1 MKVILPLTALLV
13 FAVLAGFSNAHC
25 YPECFPNNPPSIAGL
40 PDQTVMVGQ
49 STPFWDLY
57 TYASDTEDYY
67 TDLMFS
73 IDYQSNP
80 SVINC
85 YITGNR
91 YVGCNNAQSAGY
103 SDITVRV
110 TDTGGLIDTD
120 SFRITVQSPPPVN
133 TPPMISGIP
142 DYTVN
147 AGQSIPSIDLF
158 GYASDAQD
166 SDSALVFSIDSQSEG
181 SVISCSIAS
190 NRYAQCGTAQK
201 AGFSDIIVRVTDTG
215 GLSDTDS
222 FRITVQSQPP
232 ANTPPVIS
240 GIPDLTINLGQTISL
255 VDLFAYASDSQDPD
269 TAFSFSIDSQ
279 SNPGVINCYITGNRY
294 VGCGAA
300 QSTGF
305 SDVTVSVTDTGGLSS
320 ADTFRI
326 TVQSQPPSGDH
337 APVINSLRITPSS
350 PEDTDT
356 LTCTAQVSDQD
367 GNLQS
372 VQFRWLVDGAL
383 DRTRTIQV
391 SGSSSTVQDTLD
403 SSRSGLGDEVKC
415 EAAAYDSTGLQD
427 SDFDAVVIQRQDCGV
442 DVLNLEVIDNNKI
455 RFRIRNTGNSQ
466 QNINYKVYVDGGI
479 IGESSVTLNL
489 DELEIIQNSY
499 SFGIGSFI
507 VKVKATAQCGST
519 DSETIVHEV
528 LNPCPETSSCP
539 GPQPGN
545 EDPVVDSVRITPSSP
560 EEGDELTC
568 RVELSDDEGDLDR
581 VQLKWLVEGDLERT
595 RTIYVSGSHDDVED
609 TLSSGWFNG
618 GDEVRCEARVFDR
631 DANEDSDSDVVTI
644 GGEQGCGVDVY
655 NLESIDNNEIRFR
668 IRNTGQDTES
678 INYKVYVES
687 EVIIEH
693 SISLDEDEWDSIEE
707 TFSFDIGDSIVKV
720 KAKAECGSTDTEF
733 LSIDGDHGICQKK
746 YLDEY
751 RCSGSWSQR
760 KYQNSDCSSL
770 WVNYES
776 CSSGCSNGFCTGT
789 GGQCGVSIQKFDYQ
803 TSIVAGNA
811 AYVTLEARNTAD
823 RQETITLSLWVDGQL
838 KESYPSTVSTGSTS
852 LGHFTIIRLRE
863 RTRSWQRPRPTAE
876 PRTREQQ
883 L

>member
-1 MKVILPLTALLV
+1 VILPLTALLV

-73 IDYQSNP
+73 ID
-80 SVINC
+80 
-85 YITGNR
+85 
-91 YVGCNNAQSAGY
+91 
-103 SDITVRV
+103 
-110 TDTGGLIDTD
+110 
-120 SFRITVQSPPPVN
+120 
-133 TPPMISGIP
+133 
-142 DYTVN
+142 
-147 AGQSIPSIDLF
+147 
-158 GYASDAQD
+158 
-166 SDSALVFSIDSQSEG
+166 
-181 SVISCSIAS
+181 
-190 NRYAQCGTAQK
+190 
-201 AGFSDIIVRVTDTG
+201 
-215 GLSDTDS
+215 
-222 FRITVQSQPP
+222 
-232 ANTPPVIS
+232 
-240 GIPDLTINLGQTISL
+240 
-255 VDLFAYASDSQDPD
+255 
-269 TAFSFSIDSQ
+269 SQ
-279 SNPGVINCYITGNRY
+279 SNPGAINCYITGNRY
-294 VGCGAA
+294 VGCGAG
-300 QSTGF
+300 QSTGY
-305 SDVTVSVTDTGGLSS
+305 SDITVRVTDTGGLSS

-326 TVQSQPPSGDH
+326 TVQSQPPPGDH

-372 VQFRWLVDGAL
+372 VQFRWLVDGGL

-391 SGSSSTVQDTLD
+391 SGSSSAVQDTLD
-403 SSRSGLGDEVKC
+403 SSRSGLGDEVEC

-479 IGESSVTLNL
+479 IGESSVTLNS

-568 RVELSDDEGDLDR
+568 RVELSDNEGDLDR
-581 VQLKWLVEGDLERT
+581 MQIKWLVEGDLERT

-609 TLSSGWFNG
+609 TLSSGWFNR
-618 GDEVRCEARVFDR
+618 GDDVRCEARVFDR
-631 DANEDSDSDVVTI
+631 DGNEDSDSDVVTI

-655 NLESIDNNEIRFR
+655 NLEMISNNEIRFR

-693 SISLDEDEWDSIEE
+693 AISLDEDEWDSIEE

-720 KAKAECGSTDTEF
+720 KAKADCGSTDTEF

-760 KYQNSDCSSL
+760 KYQYSDCSSL

-776 CSSGCSNGFCTGT
+776 CSSGCSNGFCIGT
-789 GGQCGVSIQKFDYQ
+789 GGQCAVSIQKFDYQ

-811 AYVTLEARNTAD
+811 AYVTLEARNTAS

-852 LGHFTIIRLRE
+852 LRTFYYYPSAGVHQIQAKAETNCGTSDTRTATVNVLQTGQPSPYPYPYPTPPAPSLPTAVSIYPSSVDTCLCDAKFITINIHNSVEQVFTIQVTGIPSEWVSYQSQTIVKQGDRQLFVYAGPKELGTHNMRIKV
-863 RTRSWQRPRPTAE
+863 TAE
-876 PRTREQQ
+876 TEKKSFEQDVSVFTAPCPEKPAATGDGITGSLIEAAKSPLFWIVLIIIAGAVVIFIGATRLKPDEEFYEPMYPYRTYRPVSKNQK
-883 L
+883 